1 MTLFNDLLLDDSEI
15 SNPFKVNSNNI
26 VLDPC
31 KQRDPEHVNLSAE
44 SFIDDNYDKITLD
57 HIKRVI
63 ISDIKKEMK
72 PKNTITYVDLIDTYK
87 EQIDSL
93 KSEIYFLREQLKEKN
108 DWLKS
113 LVTKVFNN
121 TNIDFYQSNRFSL
134 SKVI

>member
-1 MTLFNDLLLDDSEI
+1 MKSILTMALFNDLLLDDSEI

-93 KSEIYFLREQLKEKN
+93 KSEIYYLREQLKEKN
-108 DWLKS
+108 DWL
-113 LVTKVFNN
+113 
-121 TNIDFYQSNRFSL
+121 
-134 SKVI
+134 